1 MAERLLLFGASGHGR
16 VVADAA
22 RAAGWEIA
30 GWADDDASRRGQ
42 ELDGAPVVATGVAEA
57 AAWARERGAHVVVSI
72 GDNRARARLFEALLA
87 AGADLATV
95 VHPAAVV
102 SPSATLG
109 SGTVVFAGAVI
120 NPGTTIGRNVIVNT
134 SVSVDHDNWIGDHA
148 HLSPGVHLG
157 GTVSVGEG
165 AHLGVGVSVRNN
177 LSIGAWTLVGVG
189 AAVVA
194 DLPANVVA
202 YGVPARVV
210 RESGCEL
217 ESRSSAPHLS
227 S

>member
-22 RAAGWEIA
+22 RAAGWEVA
-30 GWADDDASRRGQ
+30 GWADDDATRLGQ
-42 ELDGAPVVATGVAEA
+42 ELDGAQVVAIGVAEA
-57 AAWARERGAHVVVSI
+57 ASWALQHGAKIVVSI
-72 GDNRARARLFEALLA
+72 GDNRARARLVEALLD
-87 AGADLATV
+87 AGAELATI
-95 VHPAAVV
+95 VHPSAVI
-102 SPSATLG
+102 SPTATLG

-120 NPGTTIGRNVIVNT
+120 GPAATLGRNVIVNT
-134 SVSVDHDNWIGDHA
+134 AVSVDHDNWISDHV

-165 AHLGVGVSVRNN
+165 AHLGVGVNVRNN
-177 LSIGAWTLVGVG
+177 LAIGAWTMVGVG

-194 DLPANVVA
+194 DLPEKVVA

-210 RESGCEL
+210 RESG
-217 ESRSSAPHLS
+217 
-227 S
+227 

>member
-30 GWADDDASRRGQ
+30 GWADDDAARRGQ
-42 ELDGAPVVATGVAEA
+42 EFDGAPVLATGVAEA
-57 AAWARERGAHVVVSI
+57 AAWAREHDARVVVSI
-72 GDNRARARLFEALLA
+72 GDNAARARLFQALLD
-87 AGADLATV
+87 ADAEPATV
-95 VHPAAVV
+95 VHPSAVI

-120 NPGTTIGRNVIVNT
+120 GPGATVGRNVIVNT
-134 SVSVDHDNWIGDHA
+134 AATIDHDNWIGDHV

-157 GTVSVGEG
+157 GTVSIGEG
-165 AHLGVGVSVRNN
+165 AHLGVGVSVRHN
-177 LSIGAWTLVGVG
+177 LSIGAWTVVGVG
-189 AAVVA
+189 AAVVG

-202 YGVPARVV
+202 CGVPARVV
-210 RESGCEL
+210 RESG
-217 ESRSSAPHLS
+217 
-227 S
+227 